1 MKIEL
6 IEISNIKENKKNPR
20 SITDDNFESLVNSLE
35 NFPEM
40 MNYRA
45 IIVNRETMEVIGG
58 NQRLKAAKKLGWE
71 KIPVVFA
78 DTLTEDQINEF
89 IIKDNISQGE
99 WDTIKLEE
107 KFSDF
112 PLSDWDLVE
121 VEEER
126 EKDESKVEQ
135 AKEIYD
141 KGETKQIVI
150 YLEPERHEEISE
162 KIEKIKKDNFLA
174 TNGEV
179 LLTLLEIEINERD

>member
-45 IIVNRETMEVIGG
+45 VIVNRETMEVIGG

-89 IIKDNISQGE
+89 IIKDNISQGD

-150 YLEPERHEEISE
+150 YLEPEKHTEISE

-174 TNGEV
+174 SNGEV
-179 LLTLLEIEINERD
+179 LLTLLEIEIDERD

>member
-6 IEISNIKENKKNPR
+6 IEISKIKENKKNPR

-121 VEEER
+121 VEEE
-126 EKDESKVEQ
+126 EIEDDYEQ
-135 AKEIYD
+135 EEAGDIQVIKKIVFVLEDKYYD
-141 KGETKQIVI
+141 QALNKLLDYSQKNEFSDNTEAI
-150 YLEPERHEEISE
+150 LNL
-162 KIEKIKKDNFLA
+162 IEKH
-174 TNGEV
+174 
-179 LLTLLEIEINERD
+179 NE

>member
-6 IEISNIKENKKNPR
+6 IEISKIKENKKNPR

-150 YLEPERHEEISE
+150 YLEPEKHAEISE

-174 TNGEV
+174 SNGEV
-179 LLTLLEIEINERD
+179 LLTLLEIEIDERD